1 MTLKGE
7 DLRMMYFP
15 TELGAIW
22 NSAVVT
28 EITWNLQMEVSWK
41 RFQFW
46 KLSFSKHYSGSK
58 PFVFFWKVPFGD
70 DSTFTCSYADWII
83 GINKEVYV
91 DDTFWVA

>member
-46 KLSFSKHYSGSK
+46 KLSCSMHYSGSK
-58 PFVFFWKVPFGD
+58 PFVFFFEGTIWG
-70 DSTFTCSYADWII
+70 
-83 GINKEVYV
+83 
-91 DDTFWVA
+91 